1 MSFNMSNDLKSFI
14 KNIKD
19 KKVLFIGVGNV
30 LKSDDGVGCYIVEE
44 LNKKILKTNFYF
56 INAGVVVENYLGK
69 IVDINP
75 DVIVFVDALKVN
87 FQSEQKNKF
96 FIFEQEQLLN
106 YTFSTHNIS
115 LSTIIEF
122 LNTELKE
129 KFNKDVK
136 IYILGVKPN
145 SLDFGES
152 LTEETKKF
160 ADEII
165 ENIYSYL

>member
-1 MSFNMSNDLKSFI
+1 MSNDLKSFI

-56 INAGVVVENYLGK
+56 INTGVVVENYLGK

-96 FIFEQEQLLN
+96 FIFEKEQLLN

-129 KFNKDVK
+129 KFNKDVE

-165 ENIYSYL
+165 ENIYSYLG

>member
-1 MSFNMSNDLKSFI
+1 MRDDLKSFI

-122 LNTELKE
+122 LNTEFKE
-129 KFNKDVK
+129 KFNKDVG

-165 ENIYSYL
+165 ENIYSYSG